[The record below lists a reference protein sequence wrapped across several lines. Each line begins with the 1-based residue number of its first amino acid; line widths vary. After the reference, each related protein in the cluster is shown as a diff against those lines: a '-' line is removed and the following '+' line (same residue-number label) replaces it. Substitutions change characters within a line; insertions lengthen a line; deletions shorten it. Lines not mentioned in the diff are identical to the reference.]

1 MAKILIIEDEADVI
15 KMLRK
20 RLADNGYETLTA
32 DNAGEGM
39 KLVLSDK
46 PDMILLDL
54 KLPAGG
60 GLSILRSLKMSA
72 ETRDIPVIVITG
84 MKKEEVKNFA
94 MREGAAGYI
103 EKPYDPQVLMA
114 TIRTILQKRTGAA

>member
-1 MAKILIIEDEADVI
+1 MPKILIIEDEVDVI

-114 TIRTILQKRTGAA
+114 TIRTILEKRTGAA